1 MVGIGLPAKRGRESR
16 EIANPALEN
25 SIRHT
30 RMNQELVVP
39 DTPTSSRSAQAGST
53 VDVEYCEKHSLI
65 EVELTNVRENPH
77 EPGNFHVDVL
87 RFLNGFP
94 TKNEV
99 ILLHATNNG
108 MLLHDSVPIIPNKRY
123 RIMSF
128 RENIKNG
135 DILQVRLL
143 IRFNATV
150 ANELR

>member
-1 MVGIGLPAKRGRESR
+1 
-16 EIANPALEN
+16 
-25 SIRHT
+25 
-30 RMNQELVVP
+30 MNQELVVP
-39 DTPTSSRSAQAGST
+39 DTPTSSRSAQAGPT

-108 MLLHDSVPIIPNKRY
+108 TLLHDSVPIIPNKRY